1 MHVDIPT
8 SDSLL
13 LYEVI
18 FIDIRLGADRSR
30 SSTKETASVI
40 FCLSYPQPPPGGSG
54 PPSLVQLFGCC
65 LRDSSESRAPSGL
78 VAS

>member
-1 MHVDIPT
+1 MHVDIQT

-40 FCLSYPQPPPGGSG
+40 FCLSYPQPPPGGLRPTFTSAAVW
-54 PPSLVQLFGCC
+54 LLFE
-65 LRDSSESRAPSGL
+65 RQQ
-78 VAS
+78 

>member
-40 FCLSYPQPPPGGSG
+40 FVCLTHNHHQGAQAH
-54 PPSLVQLFGCC
+54 LH
-65 LRDSSESRAPSGL
+65 
-78 VAS
+78 